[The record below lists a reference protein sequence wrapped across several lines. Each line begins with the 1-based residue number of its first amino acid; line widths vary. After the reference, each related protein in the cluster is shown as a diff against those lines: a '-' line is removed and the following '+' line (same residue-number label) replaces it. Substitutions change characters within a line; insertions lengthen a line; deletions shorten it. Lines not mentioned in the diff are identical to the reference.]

1 MISILINHLRTVRQ
15 VSLEYNMQL
24 STYFLAV
31 RLLDRVLLQLP
42 IKKTKFQLLGCAC
55 LMIAGKLEEIEV
67 RGQRLPAFMAFSVR
81 ENPLLITK
89 WMNRLLVLLPCIYRR
104 PR

>member
-1 MISILINHLRTVRQ
+1 MRCALLEWLAE
-15 VSLEYNMQL
+15 VSLEYKMQT

-42 IKKTKFQLLGCAC
+42 IRKTKFQLLGCAC

-67 RGQRLPAFMAFSVR
+67 TESSMLFV
-81 ENPLLITK
+81 LI
-89 WMNRLLVLLPCIYRR
+89 R
-104 PR
+104 

>member
-1 MISILINHLRTVRQ
+1 MRCALLEWLAE
-15 VSLEYNMQL
+15 VSLEYKMQT

-42 IKKTKFQLLGCAC
+42 IRKTKFQLLGCAC

-67 RGQRLPAFMAFSVR
+67 TESSM
-81 ENPLLITK
+81 
-89 WMNRLLVLLPCIYRR
+89 
-104 PR
+104 